1 MNPRNRLIETLKGRK
16 ADRVPLMLEGF
27 HFASRADVDAI
38 RDPGLREIAHRIF
51 DYTAYFVSCPSF
63 VNRYLVTPPQRIV
76 EIGREE
82 QDGNVTIT
90 SEIHTPKGKLTA
102 VTRRNA
108 ISHTVWTIKYPVESL
123 DQRQLDGTG
132 RGRSESWSSHWSD
145 RQAGGKHFRT
155 SRDTR

>member
-90 SEIHTPKGKLTA
+90 SEIHTL
-102 VTRRNA
+102 
-108 ISHTVWTIKYPVESL
+108 
-123 DQRQLDGTG
+123 
-132 RGRSESWSSHWSD
+132 
-145 RQAGGKHFRT
+145 
-155 SRDTR
+155 